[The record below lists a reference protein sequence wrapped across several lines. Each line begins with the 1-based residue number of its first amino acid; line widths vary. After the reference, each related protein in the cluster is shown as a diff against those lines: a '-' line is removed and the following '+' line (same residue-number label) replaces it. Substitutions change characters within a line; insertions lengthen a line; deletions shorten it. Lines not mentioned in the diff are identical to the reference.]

1 MKFHYTLFSNAL
13 LLLLLTSSQLST
25 GQTTTFNL
33 DEKANPYVLVQ
44 LKPVSSKQDSL
55 VSAKS
60 IKDGVEQIK
69 AINAKLG
76 YEPFDKKIASFT
88 LTSKGKN
95 TTYLA
100 IRNFKDFTEAE
111 AYSYD
116 IWKEIPKGMYGKIG
130 EPFPIS
136 PANYKTCVAEKDI
149 DGYYKNYSS
158 TRK

>member
-1 MKFHYTLFSNAL
+1 MKIHSTLYSCAL
-13 LLLLLTSSQLST
+13 LLLLLTSWQDSN
-25 GQTTTFNL
+25 GQTTTFNM
-33 DEKANPYVLVQ
+33 DDKANPYVLIQ

-55 VSAKS
+55 KAAKA
-60 IKDGVEQIK
+60 IKAGVEQIK
-69 AINAKLG
+69 SINTKLG

-88 LTSKGKN
+88 LTANGKK

-100 IRNFKDFTEAE
+100 VRNFKDFTDAE

-116 IWKEIPKGMYGKIG
+116 IWKEIPKGMYGKIA

-136 PANYKTCVAEKDI
+136 PANYKTCVAEKDFA
-149 DGYYKNYSS
+149 GYFKYYNS